1 MQYCTMFVMYIL
13 YSKSIDRY
21 YVGYTNDIGRRLS
34 EHNRMKHKYTDA
46 GIPWVLI
53 YSETYITK
61 KEAMQRERFIKLKKS
76 KQFIID
82 LVTQR

>member
-1 MQYCTMFVMYIL
+1 
-13 YSKSIDRY
+13 
-21 YVGYTNDIGRRLS
+21 
-34 EHNRMKHKYTDA
+34 MKHKYTDA